1 MNTIGRYQ
9 LLEKLGQGGMGVVH
23 RAVDPLLQRT
33 VAVKLI
39 SGAIDSNEELRERF
53 FREARAAGQLSHK
66 NIITIYDLGEH
77 EGQPF
82 LAMEF
87 LEGQDL
93 QQRLA
98 AHPPMSLARKV
109 DLAVEICEGIEYAHV
124 HGVVH
129 RDIKPANI
137 FITST
142 GAVKLLDFGLA
153 RLITS
158 DLTHSNM
165 MMGTLNYMAP
175 EQVRGERAD
184 HRSDIF
190 STGVVLYEVFA
201 GRKAFEGDS
210 FGATL
215 YKILEEIP
223 EPLPNLD
230 ASIPLPLVAI
240 VDQAMKKN
248 REDRYQHMSEMLAH
262 LLEYRQLTGL
272 VNSPGQG
279 RPASI
284 GVPPPSTGSDAPTM
298 AHVRPIATPWPA
310 PGPPVSGPP
319 ASGPPASGPQA
330 YTPRPQAASSASQVE
345 ASTQRPPSPAVP
357 SSPLAVPPAS
367 PTPSSTP
374 SATTSSAVGTTNSRR
389 PLIIGVAL
397 SALVVAGFAIW
408 SSMSHRAPSAPAANP
423 VAQAPAA
430 ASPQAPAVT
439 PANTAEKDAQQR
451 AEKADKIEQGLASA
465 RSSLALGRYD
475 EASRAAAEVLGLDP
489 GNTEAKRVMD
499 EGAAGSRGKG
509 AEEARTR
516 MGRAKTAAM
525 AAAAQTFATGPYNAA
540 LAAERDASSLY
551 KRGRAADAMAKF
563 WEAAGLFSSAEIA
576 ARTEAAARTERAR
589 VAAAERKATDTAASQ
604 EPAPAPKPP
613 QAPPPPV
620 FPIPTTTGVPLPSVP
635 APDVPP
641 AAAKPTPTQ
650 PAAIDTPLPPAS
662 PTSGVSD
669 LLDKYKA
676 ALESRSLDSL
686 KRLWPSLSGAQESA
700 IRAEFQNASH
710 IEVAIINPQTTIRG
724 NTATVTFLRRYQLQ
738 TVDRQHL
745 RTETRT
751 TMRLQRSGSTWIIE
765 QMAFEPVR

>member
-9 LLEKLGQGGMGVVH
+9 LVEKLGQGGMGVVH

-39 SGAIDSNEELRERF
+39 SGAIDSNDELRERF

-93 QQRLA
+93 QQRLTVS
-98 AHPPMSLARKV
+98 PPMSLARKLE
-109 DLAVEICEGIEYAHV
+109 LAIEICEGIEYAHA

-142 GAVKLLDFGLA
+142 GTTKLLDFGLA

-158 DLTHSNM
+158 ELTHSNM

-184 HRSDIF
+184 HRSDVF

-240 VDQAMKKN
+240 IDQAMKKG
-248 REDRYQHMSEMLAH
+248 REERYQHMSEMLGQ
-262 LLEYRQLTGL
+262 LVEYRQLVGL
-272 VNSPGQG
+272 VNSPGYG
-279 RPASI
+279 RPASA
-284 GVPPPSTGSDAPTM
+284 GVSTPSSGSDAPTM
-298 AHVRPIATPWPA
+298 AHVRPFATPPA
-310 PGPPVSGPP
+310 GFGPPRSGPPVSGTPAATLPPSTPP
-319 ASGPPASGPQA
+319 AL
-330 YTPRPQAASSASQVE
+330 E
-345 ASTQRPPSPAVP
+345 HRPPSGAPNVSEAP
-357 SSPLAVPPAS
+357 NTTGTLS
-367 PTPSSTP
+367 PSSTP
-374 SATTSSAVGTTNSRR
+374 ATSSAPGSGTAALPAGSGSSMR
-389 PLIIGVAL
+389 PLAIASGVAVL
-397 SALVVAGFAIW
+397 ALAGFALW
-408 SSMSHRAPSAPAANP
+408 STLSKPVQPAPTTPVVTDTPA
-423 VAQAPAA
+423 VASPQPPPAA
-430 ASPQAPAVT
+430 AG
-439 PANTAEKDAQQR
+439 NDGQQR
-451 AEKADKIEQGLASA
+451 AARIEQGLASA
-465 RSSLALGRYD
+465 RRLLATGRYD
-475 EASRAAAEVLGLDP
+475 DASRAAAEVLGLDP
-489 GNTEAKRVMD
+489 ANGEAKRIMD

-509 AEEARTR
+509 AEEARAR
-516 MGRAKTAAM
+516 MGRAKSAAI
-525 AAAAQTFATGPYNAA
+525 AAAAQTFAAAPYGAA
-540 LAAERDASSLY
+540 VAAEREASSLY

-563 WEAAGLFSSAEIA
+563 WEATGLFSSAEIA
-576 ARTEAAARTERAR
+576 ARAEAAARTERAR
-589 VAAAERKATDTAASQ
+589 IAGSERKTSPAAAQEAPAAPPK
-604 EPAPAPKPP
+604 PAPA
-613 QAPPPPV
+613 APPPPIAPV
-620 FPIPTTTGVPLPSVP
+620 PATTGIPLPPVQTP
-635 APDVPP
+635 EVPP
-641 AAAKPTPTQ
+641 ATTKPSPQ
-650 PAAIDTPLPPAS
+650 PSQVEAPPS
-662 PTSGVSD
+662 PTAGIPE

-676 ALESRSLDSL
+676 ALESRSLDSV
-686 KRLWPSLSGAQESA
+686 KRLWPGLGGAHESA
-700 IRAEFQNASH
+700 IRGDFQNASR
-710 IEVAIINPQTTIRG
+710 IDVEIINPQIAVRG

-738 TVDRQHL
+738 TVDRQRL

-751 TMRLQRSGSTWIIE
+751 TMRLQRNGSAWIID
-765 QMAFEPVR
+765 QMTFEPVK